1 MQSLRLCSAL
11 CFALLQ
17 LYTVACRECAVNDYG
32 AAGDGLTI
40 DTNAVQR
47 AIDHCSDGGVVL
59 FSERSVYLVAGS
71 LTIVGSG
78 IELVI
83 PRTTILRCVLHH
95 DRFNSAA
102 WAMLHMVQCSGCGI
116 RGGGTLEGPR
126 AVEQGQSSPD
136 PALSGV
142 EGSSRG
148 RPAVPLPG
156 AGHAP
161 EPSVPPTLLMI
172 ERCSQVVVLDLRVV
186 DLPAVGVLVDSSADV
201 VLQRVTVR
209 SDWFTPGTSGV
220 VVDGSCRVTVTE
232 CDVLTADDAV
242 LLRTSSSGSSLQDFV
257 LTASTLQSRSSAVRV
272 GSEVHADIMRV
283 LVADITVRPSHR
295 GLAVQL
301 RDSGS
306 IRDVTFRRVQ
316 LETRHDDP
324 RWWGAAE
331 PIHISSL
338 PRALFTNLGK
348 VCNISFYDVACTSC
362 EGGVMLAGAPD
373 SYLSGVRLG
382 NVNITMVQATSVY
395 GGYRD
400 LRPGLLG
407 VVDMTVPP
415 FYARYLTH
423 LSLSRVLLELTR
435 PPRMEWRGLLRT
447 MTSTVGA
454 VDVHDLRVVD
464 DAALPH
470 RWEELEPSVS
480 NRAPHGNSH
489 EADACRP
496 IAWYRTWVCR
506 VLHRWGQLGSGHLA
520 FAFRYVPES
529 LRRGCGEAIAQA
541 ELTVAQQR
549 WDELDDTERDLR
561 QHPRYAS
568 HVARSRLGKRRS

>member
-1 MQSLRLCSAL
+1 MTHVRTLRNLYCFCSLSHCRGCYAL

-40 DTNAVQR
+40 DTNAIQR
-47 AIDHCSDGGVVL
+47 AIDRCSDGGAVL

-83 PRTTILRCVLHH
+83 PRTTILRCVL
-95 DRFNSAA
+95 
-102 WAMLHMVQCSGCGI
+102 
-116 RGGGTLEGPR
+116 
-126 AVEQGQSSPD
+126 
-136 PALSGV
+136 
-142 EGSSRG
+142 
-148 RPAVPLPG
+148 
-156 AGHAP
+156 
-161 EPSVPPTLLMI
+161 
-172 ERCSQVVVLDLRVV
+172 VVVLDLRVV
-186 DLPAVGVLVDSSADV
+186 ELPAVGVLVDSSADV

-220 VVDGSCRVTVTE
+220 VVDGSRRVTVTE

-283 LVADITVRPSHR
+283 LVADITATQ
-295 GLAVQL
+295 GLPHH
-301 RDSGS
+301 S
-306 IRDVTFRRVQ
+306 
-316 LETRHDDP
+316 
-324 RWWGAAE
+324 
-331 PIHISSL
+331 
-338 PRALFTNLGK
+338 
-348 VCNISFYDVACTSC
+348 
-362 EGGVMLAGAPD
+362 LAGAGPGPALALALALAPAPTLAICLALAPALSPAHGPGFLQAPD

-470 RWEELEPSVS
+470 RWEDLEPSVS
-480 NRAPHGNSH
+480 NRAPHGNNH

-520 FAFRYVPES
+520 VAFRYVPES

-541 ELTVAQQR
+541 ELTAAQQR

-568 HVARSRLGKRRS
+568 HVARSRIGERKN